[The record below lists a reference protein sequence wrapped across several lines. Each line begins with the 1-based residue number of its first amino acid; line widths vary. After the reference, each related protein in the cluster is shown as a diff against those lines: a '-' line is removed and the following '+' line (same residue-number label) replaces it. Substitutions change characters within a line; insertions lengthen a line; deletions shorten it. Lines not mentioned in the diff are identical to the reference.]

1 MMGNCRDKNAIMLK
15 FNSYHVHA
23 KQFQKFGFQVFHHV
37 FENLQKMLILL
48 AAIVGHIPI
57 IAFETQVSRQVCINQ
72 YSSQKLIENLSSFS
86 PLTLLHSWDGWRE
99 RRFLTIET

>member
-15 FNSYHVHA
+15 FNNCHVHA

-57 IAFETQVSRQVCINQ
+57 ITSETQASRQVCINQ
-72 YSSQKLIENLSSFS
+72 YSSQKLIEILSSLFS
-86 PLTLLHSWDGWRE
+86 SNSFAQLGWLARE
-99 RRFLTIET
+99 ALPND